1 MVSIEY
7 FSSGAAEAPGEV
19 LPDPAPALPSSL
31 ISPQC
36 QCMACLVKL
45 GAAHSKAEATEA
57 DPDFQ
62 MGV

>member
-1 MVSIEY
+1 MAFTEY

-19 LPDPAPALPSSL
+19 LPDPAPPLPSALVSL
-31 ISPQC
+31 QC
-36 QCMACLVKL
+36 QCVTCLVEL
-45 GAAHSKAEATEA
+45 GAAHSKAEATKA